1 VLPGIRTELEGIA
14 RGKGKDAA
22 AARLGL
28 AICDRCTLLAGGE
41 GSVDEQL
48 ERRAAADRC
57 TVVTNDRALRNRLL
71 HEGVRV
77 ITLRREKA
85 LTMIRR

>member
-1 VLPGIRTELEGIA
+1 VDDQLVRQAAMEGCA
-14 RGKGKDAA
+14 VA
-22 AARLGL
+22 
-28 AICDRCTLLAGGE
+28 
-41 GSVDEQL
+41 
-48 ERRAAADRC
+48 
-57 TVVTNDRALRNRLL
+57 TNDRALRNRLL